1 VPQTVSCNPPKRV
14 SNFAKGIGA
23 EAMARQVLSQQG
35 YTILNQRYRT
45 PAGEIDLVV
54 RRDDAL
60 GFVEVK
66 ARKTMDDAAWSITPR
81 QQRRIGEAA
90 SIWLQEF
97 PSQCAGTITF
107 DAVLIVPGQ
116 PAQHI
121 VDAFRP
127 ELN

>member
-1 VPQTVSCNPPKRV
+1 VPQIASCHPPQRV
-14 SNFAKGIGA
+14 SNFAKGTGA
-23 EAMARQVLSQQG
+23 EALARQVLAQQG

-54 RRDDAL
+54 RRGDAL

-66 ARKTMDDAAWSITPR
+66 ARKSVDDAAWSITPR
-81 QQRRIGEAA
+81 QQRRICEAA

-97 PSQCAGTITF
+97 PSQCAETITF
-107 DAVLIVPGQ
+107 DAVLVVPGQ
-116 PAQHI
+116 PARHI